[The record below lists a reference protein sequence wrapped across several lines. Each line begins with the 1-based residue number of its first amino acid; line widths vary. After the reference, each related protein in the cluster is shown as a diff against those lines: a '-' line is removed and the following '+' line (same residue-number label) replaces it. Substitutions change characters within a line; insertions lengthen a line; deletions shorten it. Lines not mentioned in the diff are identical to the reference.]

1 MSTRIVVS
9 HAIPG
14 TRERLQLD
22 MLAAALG
29 EALGREVPVV
39 EGMPANGGG
48 AILLVTD
55 RLDEALG
62 PVTAEVR
69 RRTVWISADRLGRSA
84 GAAAHSLA
92 AVFQRFALQ
101 VWTREPEVERGVGL
115 LARRDI
121 ADRFPGARAGEEEPG
136 DYLTIHDLPYRN
148 LASVLAALIHVM
160 EGAPAPA
167 GDKAPPAFPLQCVLD
182 GGYTIVR
189 CLSGGPD
196 RGLYLA
202 ERSGRGDREGGA
214 VLVSLGPAQT
224 IPWEK
229 RRGELELPGEGFAPI
244 AGTAHLMDGETG
256 YDALLEVRPPGSAL
270 HELIPGGGLDG
281 KRAARLLIP
290 YVDWVAGAH
299 RRKRVI
305 GTLRPEL
312 LFAQLTDR
320 WTGDDVFLPDWGTA
334 RPRAT
339 GIAPRC
345 ERYLLT
351 AGRPDYGFGPAFDQL
366 YQAPELL
373 AMRPFEPAS
382 DVFSL
387 GAILDFLVLGEYPFP
402 GDTMGDRLGAV
413 MTGRFER
420 PDGPPS
426 LVDLIDRALSPAATE
441 RPTLDAFRRALR
453 SLA

>member
-1 MSTRIVVS
+1 MSTIVIS
-9 HAIPG
+9 GATPG
-14 TRERLQLD
+14 ARERLQLD
-22 MLAAALG
+22 LLAAALG
-29 EALGREVPVV
+29 RALGREVSVA
-39 EGMPANGGG
+39 EQMPAGG
-48 AILLVTD
+48 AGAVLLVTD
-55 RLDEALG
+55 RLDEALAAV
-62 PVTAEVR
+62 PAEVR
-69 RRTVWISADRLGRSA
+69 RRIVWISGDRLGGA
-84 GAAAHSLA
+84 TGAATHSLA
-92 AVFQRFALQ
+92 AVFQRFALD
-101 VWTREPEVERGVGL
+101 VWIREPGGERDVGFR
-115 LARRDI
+115 ARRDI
-121 ADRFPGARAGEEEPG
+121 ADRLPGARAGEEAPG
-136 DYLTIHDLPYRN
+136 EYLTVHDLPYRN
-148 LASVLAALIHVM
+148 LASVLAALIDVM

-167 GDKAPPAFPLQCVLD
+167 GDKAPPAFPLQRALD

-202 ERSGRGDREGGA
+202 ERPGREDGGA
-214 VLVSLGPAQT
+214 VLVSLGPTQT

-244 AGTAHLMDGETG
+244 AGTAHLVDGETG

-351 AGRPDYGFGPAFDQL
+351 AGRPDYGFGPAFEQL

-373 AMRPFEPAS
+373 AMRPLEPAC

-413 MTGRFER
+413 MTGRFEC
-420 PDGPPS
+420 PDGPPP
-426 LVDLIDRALSPAATE
+426 LVDLIERALSSNAAE